1 MGPAANV
8 LDFQYPGPNPQT
20 KEVAIVMLAD
30 SVEAAS
36 RTLEDPKPSRIRNL
50 VHRIFMD
57 KFDSGLLENS
67 AVTLRDLKKIEDS
80 FVRVLTAVFH
90 RRIKY
95 PEKKEVA
102 Q

>member
-1 MGPAANV
+1 
-8 LDFQYPGPNPQT
+8 
-20 KEVAIVMLAD
+20 MLAD

-36 RTLEDPKPSRIRNL
+36 RTLDDPKPSRIRNL

-67 AVTLRDLKKIEDS
+67 ALTLRDLKKIEDS
-80 FVRVLTAVFH
+80 FVRILIAIFH

-95 PEKKEVA
+95 PEKKEILT
-102 Q
+102 